1 MTNNYETLPNGYK
14 MRQGKD
20 YHFTSDSVLLANF
33 FRFKRRD
40 RAVELCAGSGIIGIY
55 AYSQHPCEHIDVVEI
70 NPNDCKVIAD
80 NITLNNL
87 PASVMNVDAKTLTT
101 TSFARP
107 VDVVICNPPY
117 EKVTNLASEN
127 KNIAR
132 ATHEIDIN
140 FDDIASVSA
149 LILKSGGHLYIEHKA
164 ERVAEIIVTLK
175 KYRFATK
182 RMCFVYAKNKPAYLV
197 MIDAVLDGHDNVQV
211 SFKENI

>member
-14 MRQGKD
+14 MRQGTD

-55 AYSQHPCEHIDVVEI
+55 AYSQHPCEQIDFVEI

-80 NITLNNL
+80 NIALNNL

-117 EKVTNLASEN
+117 EKVTNLASKN

-149 LILKSGGHLYIEHKA
+149 RILKSGGHLYIEHKA

-197 MIDAVLDGHDNVQV
+197 LIDAVLDGHDNVQV

>member
-1 MTNNYETLPNGYK
+1 MTNNFEILPNGFK

-33 FRFKRRD
+33 FRLKRRD
-40 RAVELCAGSGIIGIY
+40 HAVELCAGSGIIGIY
-55 AYSQHPCEHIDVVEI
+55 AFSQHPCERIDFVEI
-70 NPNDCKVIAD
+70 NADDCKVIAD
-80 NITLNNL
+80 NISLNNM
-87 PASVMNVDAKTLTT
+87 PASVINIDAKTLTA

-117 EKVTNLASEN
+117 EKANNVSSEN

-132 ATHEIDIN
+132 ATHEIDIT
-140 FDDIASVSA
+140 FEDIARISSR
-149 LILKSGGHLYIEHKA
+149 ILKSGGHLYVEHKA

-197 MIDAVLDGHDNVQV
+197 LIDAVLDGHDNVQV

>member
-1 MTNNYETLPNGYK
+1 MTPTYETLPNGFK

-33 FRFKRRD
+33 FRLKRRD
-40 RAVELCAGSGIIGIY
+40 YVVELCAGSGIIGIY
-55 AYSQHPCEHIDVVEI
+55 AFSQHPCEHMDFVEI
-70 NPNDCKVIAD
+70 NEDDCKVLAD
-80 NITLNNL
+80 NISLNNM
-87 PASVMNVDAKTLTT
+87 PAKVMNVDVKSLTT

-117 EKVTNLASEN
+117 EKATNVTSDNL
-127 KNIAR
+127 NIAR
-132 ATHEIDIN
+132 ATHEIDVT
-140 FDDIASVSA
+140 FDDIARISSR
-149 LILKSGGHLYIEHKA
+149 ILKSGGHLYLEHKA

-197 MIDAVLDGHDNVQV
+197 LIDAVLDGHDNVKID
-211 SFKENI
+211 FKENI